1 MSVKSMHEALMEMAQ
16 NQSEA
21 VAYNTKAAKSRL
33 DDRRETNS
41 RMLKRDFKKSGISH
55 IHSTK
60 TGPDGSKHDHFDIG
74 KHTKVISTHN
84 SYKVLHKGK
93 ETHFQG
99 DPEHRDNRNRVI
111 DKVLQHVG
119 KNESIE
125 RAAWVPESILDDDV
139 SHFMGAAAAA
149 KKAGKSDFD
158 FGGKK
163 YKVTMKHDAAKKIGE
178 SAGCAECGPDGECQC
193 EQPVQEAKV
202 DELSTKTMKSYV
214 KKASKQ
220 RDKAGDSYSNAALR
234 RHDFAP
240 DTPAMKK
247 NAIKYKKRDS
257 GVDMAQKKLAARESV
272 EEKMDPKD
280 HVKYNDEM
288 EMYCVYNKAG
298 KVVAKFKDQKQA
310 NDYAMKNHDDLMEA
324 KAPGSTAQH
333 GPTPET
339 SDTYAKQMSTG
350 DPDIPMSKK
359 KDIVNMHKTEVSLD
373 AEELYQKN
381 KYEALSKT
389 PGRMGDQTT
398 GDKNPVN
405 PIKVDVVDSMRKVL
419 AQMKTEK

>member
-1 MSVKSMHEALMEMAQ
+1 MSIRTALMEMAQ

-41 RMLKRDFKKSGISH
+41 RMLKRDFNKSGISH

-119 KNESIE
+119 KNESVE

-149 KKAGKSDFD
+149 KKAGKSHFD

-163 YKVTMKHDAAKKIGE
+163 YKATMKHDTAKKVDE

-193 EQPVQEAKV
+193 EQPVEEAKV
-202 DELSTKTMKSYV
+202 DELSTKTMKSYA

-220 RDKAGDSYSNAALR
+220 RDKAGDSYSNAARR

-257 GVDMAQKKLAARESV
+257 GVDMAQKKLAARDRIANKESV
-272 EEKMDPKD
+272 EEA
-280 HVKYNDEM
+280 
-288 EMYCVYNKAG
+288 AG
-298 KVVAKFKDQKQA
+298 
-310 NDYAMKNHDDLMEA
+310 
-324 KAPGSTAQH
+324 TAQH
-333 GPTPET
+333 RPTKAT
-339 SDTYAKQMSTG
+339 SDTFDKQMNNGEGS
-350 DPDIPMSKK
+350 IPMGKK
-359 KDIVNMHKTEVSLD
+359 KDFVNMHNMEVALD
-373 AEELYQKN
+373 AEEIYKKN

-389 PGRMGDQTT
+389 PARPGDQTA
-398 GDKNPVN
+398 GDTKPVN
-405 PIKVDVVDSMRKVL
+405 PIPANPIDGMRAAL
-419 AQMKTEK
+419 AKMKLSGE